1 MTGPLKSGPA
11 KPGPGI
17 SIRRPVILG
26 LLALLALVAGFG
38 LWATLT
44 HLSGA
49 IVAQGR
55 IEVERDRQI
64 VQHPD
69 GGVVSEI
76 LVTEGATVTAGQ
88 PLLRLDGAALR
99 SELTIVE
106 GQLSELTGRSARLI
120 AERDG
125 NDRLTYPDEILALAE
140 TSPEVAAQLDGQ
152 RRLFDAR
159 AATLAEQ
166 RELLSRRIDQIKAQS
181 NGIAAQSTALA
192 KQLDLI
198 EQELTS
204 QQTLLAKGLTQAG
217 AVLALQREQARL
229 EGQIGELAAELA
241 RTEGQVT
248 EIEIEI
254 SSLETRRREE
264 ATTELRQIGPMV
276 LELAERRRALAERI
290 DRLDIRAPVAGIVL
304 GLQVTTPRAVL
315 RPADPVLYVI
325 PQDRPLV
332 ITARIAPIQ
341 IDEVSV
347 GQTAELVFSAFSS
360 RETPHLTGRVTLVS
374 PDALPDAQTGATYYT
389 AEIELADGERARLGD
404 RTLVP
409 GMPVEVFL
417 QTGRRTP
424 LAYLVKPFMDY
435 FSRAFRES

>member
-1 MTGPLKSGPA
+1 MTGS
-11 KPGPGI
+11 GI
-17 SIRRPVILG
+17 SIRRPVTLG
-26 LLALLALVAGFG
+26 LLALVALVLGFG

-44 HLSGA
+44 QISGA
-49 IVAQGR
+49 IVAQGQ
-55 IEVERDRQI
+55 IEVERDRQV

-69 GGVVSEI
+69 GGVVAEI
-76 LVTEGATVTAGQ
+76 LVAEGATVAAGD
-88 PLLRLDGAALR
+88 PLLRLDGAALQ

-106 GQLSELTGRSARLI
+106 NQLSELAGRAARLI

-125 NDRLTYPDEILALAE
+125 TARLEFPADIVALAE
-140 TSPEVAAQLDGQ
+140 TSLDVAAQLDGQ

-166 RELLSRRIDQIKAQS
+166 RELLSRRIDQITAQS

-192 KQLDLI
+192 RQLDLI
-198 EQELTS
+198 EQELAS
-204 QQTLLAKGLTQAG
+204 QQSLLDKGLAQAG

-276 LELAERRRALAERI
+276 LELAERRRALRERI
-290 DRLDIRAPVAGIVL
+290 SRLDIRAPVAGIVL
-304 GLQVTTPRAVL
+304 GLQVTTPQAVL
-315 RPADPVLYVI
+315 RPADPILYVI

-332 ITARIAPIQ
+332 ITARIAPIH
-341 IDEVSV
+341 IDEVVV
-347 GQTAELVFSAFSS
+347 GQEAELVFSAFSS
-360 RETPHLTGRVTLVS
+360 RDTPHLTGRVTLVS
-374 PDALPDAQTGATYYT
+374 ADALADAQTGATYYT

-409 GMPVEVFL
+409 GMPVDVFL
-417 QTGRRTP
+417 QTGHRTP
-424 LAYLVKPFMDY
+424 LAYLVKPFTDY
-435 FSRAFRES
+435 FARAFRES

>member
-1 MTGPLKSGPA
+1 MTSL
-11 KPGPGI
+11 
-17 SIRRPVILG
+17 SIRRPVMLG
-26 LLALLALVAGFG
+26 LFALVALLAGFG

-55 IEVERDRQI
+55 IEVERDRQV

-76 LVTEGATVTAGQ
+76 LVTEGAVVTAGQ
-88 PLLRLDGAALR
+88 PLLRLDGSALQ
-99 SELTIVE
+99 SELTIVQ
-106 GQLSELTGRSARLI
+106 GQLSELTGRAARLM

-125 NDRLTYPDEILALAE
+125 SPTLVFPDDIVALAE

-152 RRLFDAR
+152 RRLYQAR

-166 RELLSRRIDQIKAQS
+166 RELLLRQIDQTSAQS
-181 NGIAAQSTALA
+181 DGIAAQSTALA
-192 KQLDLI
+192 RQLDLI

-204 QQTLLAKGLTQAG
+204 QQTLLEKGLTQAG
-217 AVLALQREQARL
+217 AVLALQREKARL
-229 EGQIGELAAELA
+229 EGQIGELAAERA

-248 EIEIEI
+248 AIEIEI
-254 SSLETRRREE
+254 SSLDTKRREE

-276 LELAERRRALAERI
+276 LELAERRRALADRI
-290 DRLDIRAPVAGIVL
+290 DRLEIRAPVAGIVL

-315 RPADPVLYVI
+315 RPADPVLYLI

-332 ITARIAPIQ
+332 ITARIAPIH
-341 IDEVSV
+341 IDEVAV
-347 GQTAELVFSAFSS
+347 GQSAELVFSAFSS
-360 RETPHLTGRVTLVS
+360 RDTPHLTGRVMLVS
-374 PDALPDAQTGATYYT
+374 ADALTDGQTGATYFT
-389 AEIELADGERARLGD
+389 AEIELADGERARLGA
-404 RTLVP
+404 RMLVP

-417 QTGRRTP
+417 QTGRHTP

-435 FSRAFRES
+435 FARAFRET

>member
-1 MTGPLKSGPA
+1 MTPA
-11 KPGPGI
+11 L

-26 LLALLALVAGFG
+26 LVAALALLLGFG

-49 IVAQGR
+49 IVAQGQ
-55 IEVERDRQI
+55 IEVERDRQV

-69 GGVVSEI
+69 GGVVAEI
-76 LVTEGATVTAGQ
+76 MVSEGARVEAGQ
-88 PLLRLDGAALR
+88 MLLRLDGAALK

-106 GQLSELTGRSARLI
+106 GQLSELAGRSARLT

-125 NDRLTYPDEILALAE
+125 VPTLDFPADILALAE

-152 RRLFDAR
+152 RRLFEAR

-166 RELLSRRIDQIKAQS
+166 RKLLSQRIDQITAQS
-181 NGIAAQSTALA
+181 NGIAAQSVALNR
-192 KQLDLI
+192 QLDLI
-198 EQELTS
+198 EQELAS
-204 QQTLLAKGLTQAG
+204 QQSLLDKGLAQAG

-229 EGQIGELAAELA
+229 EGQIGELQAELA

-248 EIEIEI
+248 EIEIEM
-254 SSLETRRREE
+254 SSLDTTRREE
-264 ATTELRQIGPMV
+264 ATTELRQVGPML
-276 LELAERRRALAERI
+276 LELAERRRALRERI

-304 GLQVTTPRAVL
+304 GLQVTTPQAVL
-315 RPADPVLYVI
+315 RPAEPVLYLI

-332 ITARIAPIQ
+332 ITARIAPIH

-347 GQTAELVFSAFSS
+347 GQTAELVFSAFSA
-360 RETPHLTGRVTLVS
+360 RDTPHLTGRVTLVS
-374 PDALPDAQTGATYYT
+374 ADALSDPQSGATYYT
-389 AEIELADGERARLGD
+389 AEVELAEGERARLGD
-404 RTLVP
+404 RALVP

-424 LAYLVKPFMDY
+424 LAYLVKPFTDY
-435 FSRAFRES
+435 FAHAFRES

>member
-1 MTGPLKSGPA
+1 MTPA
-11 KPGPGI
+11 L

-26 LLALLALVAGFG
+26 LVAALALLLGFG

-49 IVAQGR
+49 IVAQGQ
-55 IEVERDRQI
+55 IEVERDRQV

-69 GGVVSEI
+69 GGVVAEI
-76 LVTEGATVTAGQ
+76 MVSEGARVEAGQ
-88 PLLRLDGAALR
+88 MLLRLDGAALK

-106 GQLSELTGRSARLI
+106 GQLSELAGRSARLT

-125 NDRLTYPDEILALAE
+125 VPTLDFPADILALAE

-152 RRLFDAR
+152 RRLFEAR
-159 AATLAEQ
+159 AATLTEQ
-166 RELLSRRIDQIKAQS
+166 RKLLSQRIDQITAQS
-181 NGIAAQSTALA
+181 NGIAAQSVALNR
-192 KQLDLI
+192 QLDLI
-198 EQELTS
+198 EQELAS
-204 QQTLLAKGLTQAG
+204 QQSLLDKGLAQAG

-229 EGQIGELAAELA
+229 EGQIGELQAELA

-248 EIEIEI
+248 EIEIEM
-254 SSLETRRREE
+254 SSLDTTRREE
-264 ATTELRQIGPMV
+264 ATTELRQVGPML
-276 LELAERRRALAERI
+276 LELAERRRALRERI

-304 GLQVTTPRAVL
+304 GLQVTTPQAVL
-315 RPADPVLYVI
+315 RPAEPVLYLI

-332 ITARIAPIQ
+332 ITARIAPIH

-347 GQTAELVFSAFSS
+347 GQTAELVFSAFSA
-360 RETPHLTGRVTLVS
+360 RDTPHLTGRVTLVS
-374 PDALPDAQTGATYYT
+374 ADALSDPQSGATYYT
-389 AEIELADGERARLGD
+389 AEVELAEGERARLGD
-404 RTLVP
+404 RVLVP

-424 LAYLVKPFMDY
+424 LAYLVKPFTDY
-435 FSRAFRES
+435 FAHAFRES